1 VIRAYLRML
10 ACRVR
15 GLGTRPEARLEEE
28 IETHLAL
35 LQAELERRGMAPA
48 AARAEARRQ
57 FGAVTQI
64 RERYR
69 EQHRLALVD
78 SLRMDL
84 AYALRQWRKSPLFA
98 VAVVATLA
106 LAIGAN
112 TAIFRALDAVALRP
126 LPVAH
131 PGQLVRLEPLDH
143 GRPGGSFTYSY
154 YRELAAHPE
163 LFSGAAAMGDD
174 FPDRAALSG
183 AGPVKLEH
191 VRLVT
196 GNYFRMLG
204 VDCVLGRAF
213 VAEDDRP
220 GAPGVAV
227 VSYAFWRGQLGG
239 GAGILGRTL
248 EIGRARA
255 TIIGVAP
262 KGLRG
267 SACCLLPASGCL

>member
-1 VIRAYLRML
+1 MA
-10 ACRVR
+10 
-15 GLGTRPEARLEEE
+15 EE
-28 IETHLAL
+28 
-35 LQAELERRGMAPA
+35 
-48 AARAEARRQ
+48 
-57 FGAVTQI
+57 
-64 RERYR
+64 
-69 EQHRLALVD
+69 
-78 SLRMDL
+78 
-84 AYALRQWRKSPLFA
+84 PLFA
-98 VAVVATLA
+98 AAMVGTLA

-126 LPVAH
+126 LPVAQ

-143 GRPGGSFTYSY
+143 GRAGGRFTYSY

-191 VRLVT
+191 LRLVT

-204 VDCVLGRAF
+204 VNCVLGRAF
-213 VAEDDRP
+213 VADDDRP
-220 GAPGVAV
+220 GAPGLAV

-239 GAGILGRTL
+239 DARILGRTL

-255 TIIGVAP
+255 TIVGVAP
-262 KGLRG
+262 KGFEGERVLFAVGVWLPLSMQSRLMTVDLKESYGTAAKDDGELSFLDVMARLRPG
-267 SACCLLPASGCL
+267 VSIRQAQAVLGPHYRRLVTRRTATITARLPFG